1 MPTQVAWKLVYPT
14 ILLSIGLMAIG
25 VVAAWNVHTQQRES
39 SQAMAEEVQSLI
51 SLETANIECREIRY
65 RMNMFLRTGDASNLQ
80 VIRDA
85 LPRAIELLNG
95 RREKL
100 STASERELIDQTLRG
115 LDHVA
120 VEFSGLTEYV
130 SERKSEV
137 ATLQSDA
144 LERNR
149 RLTIL
154 ADEVLTNEVLKPLEG
169 FLEANQKYVDATNS
183 RASDAAKSLVISFLL
198 LGLCGGLS
206 GTLIGLSAG
215 RAFGRSMIQLSVSI
229 RDAAVRLSDARGSI
243 TLTHQ
248 TDLPGLEVGV
258 RKLAVDIEHVVAQ
271 LQQRER
277 ELSRSEQLAR
287 LGQLAAGM
295 AHELRNPLMPMKIL
309 VQSAMEKE
317 HGLQGRQLEV
327 IHEEI
332 QRLEKSIQAF
342 LDFAKPPIPEKQVCS
357 LSEIVNST
365 TELVRGRCVQ
375 QQVELV
381 MTLPEAS
388 LEAYVDRN
396 QICQLLLNLL
406 LNALDAMPEGGKLEV
421 SLDTWLSSS
430 NATVFKQNREEMLNQ
445 FHAIRSKV
453 ATTVSGLTE
462 TNPKKNYQQWM
473 DLCVTDNGIG
483 IDSHGME
490 NLFLPF
496 STTKETGSGLGLATC
511 DRIAQAHGGVI
522 EVESQPGIRTLF
534 RFSFPAPE
542 PPLDKTNKKI

>member
-1 MPTQVAWKLVYPT
+1 
-14 ILLSIGLMAIG
+14 
-25 VVAAWNVHTQQRES
+25 
-39 SQAMAEEVQSLI
+39 
-51 SLETANIECREIRY
+51 
-65 RMNMFLRTGDASNLQ
+65 
-80 VIRDA
+80 
-85 LPRAIELLNG
+85 
-95 RREKL
+95 
-100 STASERELIDQTLRG
+100 
-115 LDHVA
+115 
-120 VEFSGLTEYV
+120 
-130 SERKSEV
+130 
-137 ATLQSDA
+137 
-144 LERNR
+144 
-149 RLTIL
+149 
-154 ADEVLTNEVLKPLEG
+154 
-169 FLEANQKYVDATNS
+169 
-183 RASDAAKSLVISFLL
+183 
-198 LGLCGGLS
+198 
-206 GTLIGLSAG
+206 
-215 RAFGRSMIQLSVSI
+215 MIQLSVSI

-317 HGLQGRQLEV
+317 DGLQGRQLDV

-357 LSEIVNST
+357 LSEIVRST

-381 MTLPEAS
+381 MSLPEAS
-388 LEAYVDRN
+388 LNAYVDRN

-406 LNALDAMPEGGKLEV
+406 LNSLDAMPEGGKLEV

-453 ATTVSGLTE
+453 ATTVSGLSE
-462 TNPKKNYQQWM
+462 TIPKKSYQQWM

-483 IDSHGME
+483 IDAHGME

-542 PPLDKTNKKI
+542 LPLS

>member
-100 STASERELIDQTLRG
+100 STAGERELIDQTLRG

-120 VEFSGLTEYV
+120 GEFSGLMEYV

-317 HGLQGRQLEV
+317 HGLQGRQLDV

-453 ATTVSGLTE
+453 ATTVSGLAGTI
-462 TNPKKNYQQWM
+462 PKKEDQQ
-473 DLCVTDNGIG
+473 
-483 IDSHGME
+483 
-490 NLFLPF
+490 
-496 STTKETGSGLGLATC
+496 
-511 DRIAQAHGGVI
+511 
-522 EVESQPGIRTLF
+522 
-534 RFSFPAPE
+534 
-542 PPLDKTNKKI
+542 

>member
-115 LDHVA
+115 LDHVSD
-120 VEFSGLTEYV
+120 EFSGLFETTSV
-130 SERKSEV
+130 SKIEVGASQSE
-137 ATLQSDA
+137 A

-169 FLEANQKYVDATNS
+169 FLEANQKYVEATNS

-317 HGLQGRQLEV
+317 DGLQGRQLDV

-357 LSEIVNST
+357 LSEIVRST

-381 MTLPEAS
+381 MSLPEAS
-388 LEAYVDRN
+388 LNAYVDRN

-406 LNALDAMPEGGKLEV
+406 LNSLDAMPEGGKLEV

-453 ATTVSGLTE
+453 ATTVSGLSE
-462 TNPKKNYQQWM
+462 TIPKKSYQQWM

-483 IDSHGME
+483 IDAHGME

-542 PPLDKTNKKI
+542 LPLS